1 MHKDTIA
8 RQAESALRTS
18 LAAPDLHLIEL
29 RGDRP
34 AEDEQRE
41 PWIPV
46 KYGAATVE
54 DWVGVVAAE
63 AVFERQPGAASE
75 ALPLAVKVHPRQGA
89 AHTLIPWIVREQHIA
104 LDRPYWQYRRAAE
117 FEDAGAREAAIYR
130 LAARMPA
137 LRRVLPRCYGVATER
152 DAQGEE
158 YAVFLEFLTDVSRLD
173 ATGASSDW
181 PAAAIDEALRGAAG
195 WHAAF
200 WDSNAKTLAWAG
212 PQPTTEDMLADTPLW
227 RGLLDDARKRFPDIV
242 TEAIWRRRHRLI
254 DTIADWHAAKDRC
267 SGTLAHNDFNQRN
280 VGFRTNGFVAL
291 DWECAQRDIAQRD
304 LVELL
309 TFALLP
315 TVERA
320 WVDLHVEAHRA
331 ALIEAGIAA
340 VDRAAWVAGFRAE
353 IKVEAINRI
362 ALQLLFAAQFPLPY
376 LARINATIERLLD
389 LYGDG
394 T

>member
-8 RQAESALRTS
+8 RQAENALRNA

-29 RGDRP
+29 RGNRP

-46 KYGAATVE
+46 KYGAATAG
-54 DWVGVVAAE
+54 DWIGVVVAE
-63 AVFERQPGAASE
+63 AVFEHHPGAMPQTL
-75 ALPLAVKVHPRQGA
+75 ALVVKVHPRQGA

-117 FEDAGAREAAIYR
+117 FEDAGAREATIYR

-137 LRRVLPRCYGVATER
+137 LRPVLPRCYGVATER
-152 DAQGEE
+152 DAEGEE
-158 YAVFLEFLTDVSRLD
+158 YAVFLEFLTEVSRLD
-173 ATGASSDW
+173 ATGASTDW
-181 PAAAIDEALRGAAG
+181 PAAAIDEALRGAAA

-200 WDSNAKTLAWAG
+200 WDNDAKALAWAG
-212 PQPTTEDMLADTPLW
+212 PRPMTEDMLADAPLW
-227 RGLLDDARKRFPDIV
+227 RGLLDDARQRFPDVV
-242 TEAIWRRRHRLI
+242 TETIWRRRHRLI
-254 DTIADWHAAKDRC
+254 DTIGDWHAAKDRC
-267 SGTLAHNDFNQRN
+267 PGTLAHNDFNQRN

-291 DWECAQRDIAQRD
+291 DWECVQRDIAQRD

-315 TVERA
+315 DVERTR
-320 WVDLHVEAHRA
+320 VDGHVEAHRS
-331 ALIEAGIAA
+331 ALIEAGIAG
-340 VDRAAWVAGFRAE
+340 VDRAAWIEGFRAE
-353 IKVEAINRI
+353 LKVEAINRI

-389 LYGDG
+389 LYGESA
-394 T
+394 